1 MGQLNSLINNQNEI
15 KGSSKYINEDPAQ
28 RNAYTNAISN
38 AETLKN
44 RTQTPELDKSV
55 IQGAINNINTAI
67 NNLDGETKLAKA
79 KQDAKA
85 TVNGLNSLTNAQKVN
100 ENNSIGNATTRDQIT
115 NILNSAQALDQTMQR
130 LRELVNAKDQV
141 HKTSDYINEDAQ
153 QQNAY
158 NSAIT
163 NGEAIIS
170 GQQNPT
176 MDKSKIEQAINQ
188 INAAKNNLHG
198 ATKLQN
204 DKNAANQ
211 AIAQLGSLNDPQ
223 KLAKKH

>member
-1 MGQLNSLINNQNEI
+1 
-15 KGSSKYINEDPAQ
+15 
-28 RNAYTNAISN
+28 
-38 AETLKN
+38 
-44 RTQTPELDKSV
+44 
-55 IQGAINNINTAI
+55 
-67 NNLDGETKLAKA
+67 
-79 KQDAKA
+79 
-85 TVNGLNSLTNAQKVN
+85 
-100 ENNSIGNATTRDQIT
+100 
-115 NILNSAQALDQTMQR
+115 MQR

-176 MDKSKIEQAINQ
+176 MDKSKLNKPLI
-188 INAAKNNLHG
+188 KLMPLKNLHG

-204 DKNAANQ
+204 DKNVANQ

-223 KLAKKH
+223 NWRRSISKWCTN

>member
-176 MDKSKIEQAINQ
+176 MDKSKLNKPLI
-188 INAAKNNLHG
+188 
-198 ATKLQN
+198 KLMLL
-204 DKNAANQ
+204 K
-211 AIAQLGSLNDPQ
+211 
-223 KLAKKH
+223 

>member
-85 TVNGLNSLTNAQKVN
+85 TVNGLNSLTNAQK
-100 ENNSIGNATTRDQIT
+100 
-115 NILNSAQALDQTMQR
+115 
-130 LRELVNAKDQV
+130 
-141 HKTSDYINEDAQ
+141 
-153 QQNAY
+153 
-158 NSAIT
+158 
-163 NGEAIIS
+163 
-170 GQQNPT
+170 
-176 MDKSKIEQAINQ
+176 
-188 INAAKNNLHG
+188 
-198 ATKLQN
+198 
-204 DKNAANQ
+204 
-211 AIAQLGSLNDPQ
+211 
-223 KLAKKH
+223 